1 MLPLFN
7 EHSEREYRYDQTPLL
22 PPTAAKARG
31 PARTTT
37 AAAAAGTAAT
47 SAGATGGG
55 GGGGGGH
62 GTTPPALGYV
72 SLSLCTDWGMAN
84 TSAGDH
90 GNSAFE
96 FTRRRR
102 AAAAAAAAQAG
113 GAAAAD
119 DEIVFGSPAAK
130 PRASV
135 ASSPQLLSPTKRLAR
150 DVVVL
155 RSLGSPVAGSPGG
168 MGGGGMGGGGM
179 GGGGVGGAESPGASP
194 GAGGGGG
201 GGLRIKLDTE
211 RYARYERAKAAL
223 QPRQGVGDETVIRL

>member
-1 MLPLFN
+1 
-7 EHSEREYRYDQTPLL
+7 
-22 PPTAAKARG
+22 
-31 PARTTT
+31 
-37 AAAAAGTAAT
+37 
-47 SAGATGGG
+47 
-55 GGGGGGH
+55 
-62 GTTPPALGYV
+62 
-72 SLSLCTDWGMAN
+72 MAN

-102 AAAAAAAAQAG
+102 AAAAAVAAQAG
-113 GAAAAD
+113 GAADD
-119 DEIVFGSPAAK
+119 DEIVFGSPAVK

-155 RSLGSPVAGSPGG
+155 RSLGSPVVGSPGG
-168 MGGGGMGGGGM
+168 MGGGGIGGGGM
-179 GGGGVGGAESPGASP
+179 GGSGIGGGGVGGAESPGASP

-223 QPRQGVGDETVIRL
+223 QPRQGGGDETVIRL